1 MVFLVSW
8 VQAWSAVCLLVGL
21 YLSRRHG
28 QSKNKGLGFL
38 EAKSICLGDMWFF
51 TASDLETLC
60 PHTDCVCGM
69 GKVLQDAVLAAA
81 AVQGYVSHVLLHNN
95 IKGTLEISQACRQQI

>member
-8 VQAWSAVCLLVGL
+8 VQAWSAVCLLVRL
-21 YLSRRHG
+21 LLPCRHG

-38 EAKSICLGDMWFF
+38 VAIMICLSDMWFF
-51 TASDLETLC
+51 TASNLEAVC
-60 PHTDCVCGM
+60 PYSHCFCGM

-81 AVQGYVSHVLLHNN
+81 AVQ
-95 IKGTLEISQACRQQI
+95 